1 MATEKAMVTASAKD
15 WLQSKQFNEAVAK
28 ALPSHISPERFI
40 RVALTALMRVPKLAQ
55 CSKESI
61 FKAMLDLSSMGLEP
75 DGRRAHLIPYQNRNT
90 GQLEAQLIIDYK
102 GLIELSKRSGD
113 VSSWRAEIVC
123 EKDEFGWE
131 NGTVFHRIDF
141 RKPRGAMQAVY
152 SHVRTG
158 KDGIDDYEVMT
169 KDQVDAIRKRSKA
182 ANAGPWMTDFEE
194 MAKKTVIR
202 RHSKRLTLSPEF
214 RAAVEKD
221 QDRIDFDDLPTVDFM
236 PKRISE
242 ASIEIDAVEVEPT
255 PEVAPDITP
264 QPEQPTE
271 QPADKSLVSEAQIK
285 RLYAIAK
292 SNEISKEVVD
302 VYLSETF
309 GISSAKEL
317 KRGDDYNMAC
327 EWAGASK

>member
-15 WLQSKQFNEAVAK
+15 WLQSAQFNEAVKK

-152 SHVRTG
+152 SHVKT

-182 ANAGPWMTDFEE
+182 ANAGPWMTDFDE

-221 QDRIDFDDLPTVDFM
+221 QDKIDFGDMPEMDFM

-242 ASIEIDAVEVEPT
+242 ASVEIDAVEVEPT
-255 PEVAPDITP
+255 PEVAPQVEQP
-264 QPEQPTE
+264 QEQPTE
-271 QPADKSLVSEAQIK
+271 QPADKSLVTEKQIT